1 MWKRSDIKLGFTL
14 VELLVVIAIIGVLV
28 GLLLPAVQSAREA
41 ARRMQCSN
49 NLKQLGLAIHN
60 YADTHKVFPANANAA
75 DATNAAQNRFTNGFS
90 FLAKMLP
97 FFEQGNLY
105 NQLNFA
111 AKITDG
117 YPTATN
123 LTRNYGVIQTII
135 PVFLCPTDPTQGVR
149 SDLAAWW
156 AWPAEQSGTF
166 QPVSR
171 GGPAAVTCYK
181 GYQGLAFDSNPP
193 NGPFERSSVG
203 GAISFRSYVD
213 GTTNVLTL
221 GERSPSYSPW
231 ASWAA
236 GNGVWVMTDY
246 PINQIRKTSPT
257 PNPTE
262 VGGIKYG
269 AISMHVGGVQV
280 GMGDGSV
287 HFLGETIDFVTY
299 QQLGNLADGLPA
311 GGFSPN

>member
-1 MWKRSDIKLGFTL
+1 MWQKFRRKSAFTL
-14 VELLVVIAIIGVLV
+14 VELLVVIAIIGILV
-28 GLLLPAVQSAREA
+28 GLLLPAVQAAREA

-60 YADTHKVFPANANAA
+60 YADTHKVFPANANER
-75 DATNAAQNRFTNGFS
+75 DSVNPLQNRFTNGFS
-90 FLAKMLP
+90 FLSKMLP
-97 FFEQGNLY
+97 FFEQGNLH
-105 NQLNFA
+105 NQLNFGR
-111 AKITDG
+111 KLTDG
-117 YPTATN
+117 FPNAN
-123 LTRNYGVIQTII
+123 DRTRNYGVIQSII
-135 PVFLCPTDPTQGVR
+135 PVFLCPSDPTQGVR

-156 AWPAEQSGTF
+156 AWPAEASGTF

-181 GYQGLAFDSNPP
+181 GFQGLAFDSNPP

-203 GAISFRSYVD
+203 GPVGFRSYVD

-246 PINQIRKTSPT
+246 PINGIRKTRPSPD
-257 PNPTE
+257 PTE

-280 GMGDGSV
+280 GMGDGSI
-287 HFLGETIDFVTY
+287 HFLSESIDFLTY

-311 GGFSPN
+311 GGFNPN